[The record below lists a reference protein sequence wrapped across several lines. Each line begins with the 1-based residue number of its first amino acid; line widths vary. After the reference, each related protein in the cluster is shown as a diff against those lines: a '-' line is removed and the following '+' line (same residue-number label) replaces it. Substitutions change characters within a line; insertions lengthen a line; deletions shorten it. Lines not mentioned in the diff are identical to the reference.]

1 MRPREAKGE
10 SASKQQ
16 PPVAASDR
24 NGSKEPDATMIS
36 NLNDSNMAGNL
47 YHFSSNFSEDLEVA
61 KVNRSSINEYDN
73 ENG

>member
-1 MRPREAKGE
+1 
-10 SASKQQ
+10 
-16 PPVAASDR
+16 
-24 NGSKEPDATMIS
+24 MIS